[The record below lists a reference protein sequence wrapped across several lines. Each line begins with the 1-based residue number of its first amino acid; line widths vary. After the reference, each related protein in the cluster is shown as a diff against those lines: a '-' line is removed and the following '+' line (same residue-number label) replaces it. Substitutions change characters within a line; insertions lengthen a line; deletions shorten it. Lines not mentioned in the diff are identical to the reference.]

1 MIRERVGD
9 EQYAAKSPTTERICS
24 AQTATRSGVR
34 KPPLPRRMV
43 IWVSSSRLPL
53 KLYNRKRCPNPAGEV
68 RVVNTAA
75 PSRILIAED
84 NAQGAELLEAFLG
97 ETPHETKVAANG
109 EDALRIVAEWKPDIV
124 LLDIMMPRLS
134 GFEVCRKIRA
144 NPATR
149 DIGIIMVT
157 ALDQHADIDRAVD
170 VGTDDFLTKPIH
182 KAEFCSVSGHCCGPA
197 SKAATCRGRLNTSA
211 RSKKTCRK
219 SFKFQV
225 PLNLKLGT

>member
-1 MIRERVGD
+1 
-9 EQYAAKSPTTERICS
+9 
-24 AQTATRSGVR
+24 
-34 KPPLPRRMV
+34 
-43 IWVSSSRLPL
+43 VS
-53 KLYNRKRCPNPAGEV
+53 
-68 RVVNTAA
+68 TAA

-97 ETPHETKVAANG
+97 ETPHETKVATNG
-109 EDALRIVAEWKPDIV
+109 EDALRIVTEWKPDVV

-182 KAEFCSVSGHCCGPA
+182 KAELLLRVRALLRARKQGGDLPRTLEYIRSVEE
-197 SKAATCRGRLNTSA
+197 
-211 RSKKTCRK
+211 
-219 SFKFQV
+219 
-225 PLNLKLGT
+225 NLS